1 MGKKSK
7 RNGIVFS
14 TNPDFDYSYD
24 DEMDD
29 IETLPPNKQQLKV
42 WIDRKKRKGKEVTL
56 VTGFVGTEED
66 LKALGKTLKTK
77 CGVGG
82 SVKDNDTLDIIKD
95 IYEAE
100 EYLVDP
106 HTAVSLVVA
115 SELSAEIGDSKV
127 ICLATAHPA
136 KFKESVEAI
145 LGRDIFIPEALASR
159 ADLDLLS
166 KEFPVDF
173 AKVRELLMS
182 L

>member
-82 SVKDNDTLDIIKD
+82 SAKNEEIIVQGNQREK
-95 IYEAE
+95 
-100 EYLVDP
+100 
-106 HTAVSLVVA
+106 VVA
-115 SELSAEIGDSKV
+115 LLIQMGYK
-127 ICLATAHPA
+127 A
-136 KFKESVEAI
+136 KKA
-145 LGRDIFIPEALASR
+145 GGN
-159 ADLDLLS
+159 
-166 KEFPVDF
+166 
-173 AKVRELLMS
+173 
-182 L
+182 